1 MNKIKILFVDD
12 EVNILQALKRML
24 HPHRQQWE
32 MTFSSSG
39 EEALT
44 LLREQPYDV
53 LVTDIRMPQVDGSRV
68 LFESFLYQPET
79 MRCILSGYAE
89 RDQTI
94 KVAGTAH
101 QFLSKPCTKD
111 AIESMVLRAE
121 QSQSRL
127 PMGDVRRAVSRI
139 SAVPCRP
146 GVLKEL
152 SSELQKEQP
161 NLELVVD
168 LIASDIG
175 MSAKIIQLVASSF
188 FGRCAAVFCPREA
201 VTLLGVELIA
211 GLLTEM
217 GIFTP
222 FLAEKEILD
231 IDELCETSIMT
242 ARAARAAAERQGAST
257 RIANVAY
264 LSNYL
269 QSVGKI
275 VLVHQ
280 FPELYRRVLQ
290 LMRTEG
296 LADSAAEQRII
307 GTTSSA
313 VGGYLLSLWGFPQ
326 DVVNEVGGHE
336 GDCISDPN
344 RSHALV

>member
-1 MNKIKILFVDD
+1 MNKLKILFVDD

-24 HPHRQQWE
+24 YPYRQQWE
-32 MTFSSSG
+32 MTFCPSG
-39 EEALT
+39 MEALT
-44 LLREQPYDV
+44 LLREHPYDV
-53 LVTDIRMPQVDGSRV
+53 LVTDIRMPQVDGSRL

-111 AIESMVLRAE
+111 AIESMLKRAE
-121 QSQSRL
+121 QSRLRL
-127 PMGDVRRAVSRI
+127 PAGDIRRSVSRI

-146 GVLKEL
+146 GVLRAL
-152 SSELQKEQP
+152 SIELQKVKP
-161 NLELVVD
+161 NLELVAD

-211 GLLTEM
+211 GLLGEM

-231 IDELCETSIMT
+231 IDALCESSIASAKAARAEAEQRGIS
-242 ARAARAAAERQGAST
+242 ARAAH
-257 RIANVAY
+257 VAF

-280 FPELYRRVLQ
+280 FAELYRRVLH
-290 LMRTEG
+290 LMRIEG
-296 LADSAAEQRII
+296 LSESAAEQRIM
-307 GTTSSA
+307 GTTSAAVSA
-313 VGGYLLSLWGFPQ
+313 YLLSLWGFPL
-326 DVVNEVGGHE
+326 DVVDEVGRHE
-336 GDCISDPN
+336 GDSL
-344 RSHALV
+344 SGSSLAFALA